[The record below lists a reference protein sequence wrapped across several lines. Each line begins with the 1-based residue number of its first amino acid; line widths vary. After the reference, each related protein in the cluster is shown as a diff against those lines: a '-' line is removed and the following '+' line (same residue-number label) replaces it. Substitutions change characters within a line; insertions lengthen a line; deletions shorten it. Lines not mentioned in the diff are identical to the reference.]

1 VSQDPDSAP
10 LVHVRPVPLKRTDM
24 SPDIPPQAP
33 EGTATQWSPGL
44 FVNRRH
50 TVALDAMGGDHGPHV
65 VVPAALRFLAG
76 NEAVD
81 LILVGDQG
89 QIQAHLGGKA
99 GAKHRDRIRVR
110 HTTETVEMDESPAKA
125 LRGKKDS
132 SMRVAI
138 DLVKS
143 GEAHACVSAGNTGAL
158 MATARFV
165 LKMLPNVDR
174 PAIITAVPSLHGHT
188 HMLDLGANV
197 DCTALHLMQFA
208 AMGSELVTAVDG
220 VARPKVALLNI
231 GQEEMKGNEQVKKAH
246 ELLSRSGLNYV
257 GYVEGD
263 GIYLNDVDLVVTDG
277 FVGNVALKSSE
288 GVAKL
293 VRHTLSAHF
302 KRNLF
307 TRLAG
312 LAALPI
318 LNAFRRTMDPR
329 RYNGASLLGLR
340 GIVIKSHG
348 GADEFAFATAIGIA
362 EKEIHC
368 DIPRRIAERVG
379 RHLGDDPAGQDAD
392 DQDQRRAT
400 A

>member
-1 VSQDPDSAP
+1 
-10 LVHVRPVPLKRTDM
+10 
-24 SPDIPPQAP
+24 
-33 EGTATQWSPGL
+33 
-44 FVNRRH
+44 
-50 TVALDAMGGDHGPHV
+50 MGGDVGPDV
-65 VVPAALRFLAG
+65 VVPAALRYLSHTR
-76 NEAVD
+76 EID
-81 LILVGDQG
+81 LILVGDQER
-89 QIQAHLGGKA
+89 I
-99 GAKHRDRIRVR
+99 RDRLGPDGSGRVRVR
-110 HTTETVEMDESPAKA
+110 HASETVAMDESPSKA
-125 LRGKKDS
+125 LRTKKDS

-138 DLVKS
+138 DLVKA

-165 LKMLPNVDR
+165 LKTLPHVDR
-174 PAIITAVPSLHGHT
+174 PAIITSVPSIHGDT

-197 DCTALHLMQFA
+197 DCTAEHLFQFA
-208 AMGSELVTAVDG
+208 VMGSELVKAVDG
-220 VARPKVALLNI
+220 VAQPRVALLNI
-231 GQEEMKGNEQVKKAH
+231 GQEEIKGNEQVKQAH
-246 ELLSRSGLNYV
+246 ELLSRSGLNYI

-263 GIYLNDVDLVVTDG
+263 DIYLGNVDLVVSDG

-293 VRHTLSAHF
+293 VRHLLRAEF
-302 KRNLF
+302 QRNVF

-318 LNAFRRTMDPR
+318 LNRFRRTMDPR

-348 GADEFAFATAIGIA
+348 GADEVAFENAIRIA

-368 DIPRRIAERVG
+368 DIPGRIAEQVG
-379 RHLGDDPAGQDAD
+379 RHLDNGHL
-392 DQDQRRAT
+392 RAT